1 MSEPRA
7 VLWDLDGTLIDSEE
21 FHWIAWRDTLANRGI
36 SVTRKQFLSSFGQRN
51 DAIISKWLGTAATPD
66 RIAEIANAKEQ
77 LYRDLI
83 RKNGIPPLPGVAAW
97 LRQLHEQ
104 EWFQAI
110 ASSAP
115 RLNINAVLD
124 TLGAAQYFE
133 GIVSAEEVQRGKPD
147 PEVYLNAASRVG
159 TPPARCIVVEDAA
172 AGIEGAR
179 RAGMRSI
186 GVSRHGQPLPA
197 DIVVQSLD
205 LLAPDA
211 FERLL
216 ESVVP
221 SLQICNKGRSCEN
234 SSIRNKEEF
243 ICSAHRPFPW
253 LPSRPVGFVRAR
265 QPRKH
270 SKPGCGEPSERT
282 CR

>member
-1 MSEPRA
+1 VIQPRA

-36 SVTRKQFLSSFGQRN
+36 SITREQFLSSFGQRN
-51 DAIISKWLGTAATPD
+51 DAVISQWLGAAATAD
-66 RIAEIANAKEQ
+66 RTAEIGNAKEQ

-83 RKNGIPPLPGVAAW
+83 RKNGIPPLPGVATW
-97 LRQLHEQ
+97 VRRLHEQ
-104 EWFQAI
+104 GWFQAI

-115 RLNINAVLD
+115 RLNIDAVLD
-124 TLGAAQYFE
+124 ALGSAQYFE
-133 GIVSAEEVQRGKPD
+133 VIVSAEEVQRGKPD
-147 PEVYLNAASRVG
+147 PEVYLTAASRVG

-179 RAGMRSI
+179 KAGMWTI

-197 DIVVQSLD
+197 DIVVQSMD

-216 ESVVP
+216 ESRRP
-221 SLQICNKGRSCEN
+221 LC
-234 SSIRNKEEF
+234 SSY
-243 ICSAHRPFPW
+243 
-253 LPSRPVGFVRAR
+253 
-265 QPRKH
+265 
-270 SKPGCGEPSERT
+270 
-282 CR
+282 

>member
-1 MSEPRA
+1 VIEPRA

-36 SVTRKQFLSSFGQRN
+36 SITREQFLSSFGQRN
-51 DAIISKWLGTAATPD
+51 DAIIPQWLGAAATPD
-66 RIAEIANAKEQ
+66 RVAEVANAKEQ

-83 RKNGIPPLPGVAAW
+83 RKNGIPPLPGVATW
-97 LRQLHEQ
+97 LRRLHEQ
-104 EWFQAI
+104 GWFQVI

-115 RLNINAVLD
+115 RLNIDAVVD
-124 TLGAAQYFE
+124 AVGAAQYFE

-147 PEVYLNAASRVG
+147 PEVYLTAASRVD

-186 GVSRHGQPLPA
+186 GVSRHGHPLPA

-216 ESVVP
+216 
-221 SLQICNKGRSCEN
+221 NDRSAC
-234 SSIRNKEEF
+234 IRPTV
-243 ICSAHRPFPW
+243 S
-253 LPSRPVGFVRAR
+253 
-265 QPRKH
+265 
-270 SKPGCGEPSERT
+270 
-282 CR
+282 